1 VTGLIDKVFLRLRYL
16 ILLGHTLDGDR
27 WLGHRRARSDRKAL
41 HQAGAVKVRT
51 S

>member
-1 VTGLIDKVFLRLRYL
+1 MTGLIDKVFLRLRHL

-27 WLGHRRARSDRKAL
+27 RLVHQRARSDRKAS